1 MNTDIPEFG
10 TTSYQGYGAR
20 FDVDATTITKVNR
33 AVVGAVFG
41 AGDRVPLSRVV
52 GYHFRPATRLVNGYL
67 QLAVAGVTAGKAEP
81 GDAHTVVF
89 TRRMQPRFEQLR
101 DWLKDVAEANRANT
115 PSPMQAVRP
124 THPHNPVL
132 DVRDLEIAGE
142 SHHRDSL
149 AQLFTR
155 SDKPLGG
162 VIWRDAELV
171 AEPWNPYD
179 TNAVAVYID
188 LLGVGYVPVERAPG
202 IQATVLQLME
212 RGERATVE
220 ARIWAIYEDGTWSA
234 RVTLDPSGEREPEWR
249 YVDRPTWPGRISPDG
264 TERLSDSAV
273 LRQLDEAAEA
283 ALIDGRE
290 FTALRPDIA
299 QARADGD
306 TDRALTLLHTCI
318 DAAER
323 SAAMLVS
330 RPAPWP
336 TEQAAIIYRARK
348 QYDDEVAIL
357 ERFLRADPE
366 HLGTKGLRERL
377 ERARELAGAA
387 RATPPPPPVRHEI
400 IDPGDTYLTTL
411 RPADEIVLPHAA
423 ELSYEKDHI
432 EAIDTILDDANIPR
446 GQAHHTTAI
455 VRELDHGPQ
464 GWGPLAVYVDRR
476 LVGYVSALESE
487 MVREVIRHPQH
498 HGHDCAVRCRIF
510 VPAGKRAPARI
521 ILGPYEQAYDAEDET
536 ESAARARLHAAELAD
551 IRRSRLAA
559 GGPSAED
566 QRRRLVRG
574 KDFVEWAEQIKELK
588 RAQRNDEAL
597 QLVLECVD
605 AAERDARLRG
615 HSPAPWYTEQAAIL
629 YRKAGNLGAEIRI
642 LERYRRACS
651 PDQTDTTL
659 AERLVKAQARCPD
672 TGMSGAEPGL

>member
-41 AGDRVPLSRVV
+41 AGDRVPLSQVL
-52 GYHFRPATRLVNGYL
+52 GYHFKPATRLANGYL
-67 QLAVAGVTAGKAEP
+67 QLAVAGVPAGKAEP

-101 DWLKDVAEANRANT
+101 DWLKEVAEVNRAAT
-115 PSPMQAVRP
+115 SGPAVRP
-124 THPHNPVL
+124 EPPHNPVL

-142 SHHRDSL
+142 SHHRDSFS
-149 AQLFTR
+149 QLFAR
-155 SDKPLGG
+155 ADKPLGG

-171 AEPWNPYD
+171 AEPWNPHD

-188 LLGVGYVPVERAPG
+188 MLSVGYVPAEVAPA

-212 RGERATVE
+212 RGQRATVE
-220 ARIWAIYEDGTWSA
+220 ARIWAIYEHGTWSA
-234 RVTLDPSGEREPEWR
+234 RVTLEPGGDREPEWR

-264 TERLSDSAV
+264 TERLSDAAV
-273 LRQLDEAAEA
+273 LRRLDEAADA
-283 ALIDGRE
+283 ALVDGRE
-290 FTALRPDIA
+290 FTSLRTDIA

-306 TDRALTLLHTCI
+306 TDRALVLLHACI

-323 SAAMLVS
+323 SAAILVS
-330 RPAPWP
+330 RPATWP
-336 TEQAAIIYRARK
+336 TEQAAIIYRSRK
-348 QYDDEVAIL
+348 QYDDEVMIL
-357 ERFLRADPE
+357 ERFLRDDPE
-366 HLGTKGLRERL
+366 HLGTKGLRDRL
-377 ERARELAGAA
+377 ERARELAGTV
-387 RATPPPPPVRHEI
+387 RATPEPAAPVRHEI
-400 IDPGDTYLTTL
+400 IDPGDSYLTAL
-411 RPADEIVLPHAA
+411 RPADEIVLPRAA

-446 GQAHHTTAI
+446 GRAHHTTAI

-476 LVGYVSALESE
+476 LVGYVSALEAE

-510 VPAGKRAPARI
+510 VPAGTRAPARI

-536 ESAARARLHAAELAD
+536 ESSARARMHAAELAD
-551 IRRSRLAA
+551 TRRTRLAA
-559 GGPSAED
+559 GGSTAED

-574 KDFVEWAEQIKELK
+574 RDFVEWAEEVKQLK
-588 RAQRNDEAL
+588 RAQHNGEAL
-597 QLVLECVD
+597 RLVLECVD
-605 AAERDARLRG
+605 AAERDARFHG
-615 HSPAPWYTEQAAIL
+615 YSPAPWYTEQAAIL
-629 YRKAGNLGAEIRI
+629 YRKAGDVGAEIAI
-642 LERYRRACS
+642 LERYLRACR
-651 PDQTDTTL
+651 PDQIDTDM
-659 AERLVKAQARCPD
+659 AERLVKAQALAP
-672 TGMSGAEPGL
+672 